1 MRFSIAT
8 LSLAALTVVSA
19 SYVTRGEGVS
29 RGEKYECDFDTFEWK
44 FGLAVKELKHRGKNW
59 GKDVD
64 LDIVYESDDGQ
75 LYHGCKEVY
84 KASKCR
90 NCYETFEF
98 SDNESSDEEGS
109 GSDCEDDECK
119 KRKKKVHRNYKR
131 GGYGSER
138 RQSDCESDCE
148 RSERCNYPFCELYED
163 NCDLLLTLCDG
174 VLHDDRHATGEIVAN
189 HQFQFDKPPQKDAL
203 HKKGFSIVYT
213 HGNYYL
219 ALDNKI
225 KFWHCKVD
233 DNGLYKIYDKS
244 IGEQCCEIELIILKS
259 DKKAE
264 FEFTDRES
272 DSEGSDCDDD
282 CKKNKKHGKKHSGY

>member
-1 MRFSIAT
+1 M
-8 LSLAALTVVSA
+8 
-19 SYVTRGEGVS
+19 
-29 RGEKYECDFDTFEWK
+29 
-44 FGLAVKELKHRGKNW
+44 
-59 GKDVD
+59 D
-64 LDIVYESDDGQ
+64 LVYESDDGQ

-98 SDNESSDEEGS
+98 SDNESSDDEGS

-163 NCDLLLTLCDG
+163 NCDLLLLLCDG

-189 HQFQFDKPPQKDAL
+189 HQFQFDKPPQKMPYIKGIFHCL
-203 HKKGFSIVYT
+203 HS
-213 HGNYYL
+213 
-219 ALDNKI
+219 
-225 KFWHCKVD
+225 W
-233 DNGLYKIYDKS
+233 
-244 IGEQCCEIELIILKS
+244 
-259 DKKAE
+259 
-264 FEFTDRES
+264 
-272 DSEGSDCDDD
+272 
-282 CKKNKKHGKKHSGY
+282 